1 MAGATLDLP
10 DAVHRYWCMEG
21 APSSQDTRQAEQ
33 GQSHQ
38 QNVRNYEIA
47 ARVRHCRFCFLKTN
61 SADLKPQTPN
71 KLHQNQ
77 LRENNEVRF
86 LNRHPCLSPLHL
98 SKNRSDLRSE
108 RVRRQVSQQLMP
120 GMLFVLL

>member
-10 DAVHRYWCMEG
+10 DAVHRYWRMEG

-47 ARVRHCRFCFLKTN
+47 ARVRHCRFCFSKTN

-71 KLHQNQ
+71 KLHQNR
-77 LRENNEVRF
+77 LRENNEGGF
-86 LNRHPCLSPLHL
+86 LNRTSLPITLAPVPQ
-98 SKNRSDLRSE
+98 NRSDLSTE
-108 RVRRQVSQQLMP
+108 GV
-120 GMLFVLL
+120 

>member
-47 ARVRHCRFCFLKTN
+47 ARVRHCRFCFSKTN

-77 LRENNEVRF
+77 LRENNQVRF
-86 LNRHPCLSPLHL
+86 LNRTSLPITLAPVP
-98 SKNRSDLRSE
+98 KNRSDLRTE
-108 RVRRQVSQQLMP
+108 GVRRQVSQQLMP
-120 GMLFVLL
+120 RELF